1 MCEGARV
8 HRRIVTLLIAMLAM
22 MLLAPGWAVADEQDE
37 QGEET
42 LRGVIDDPEPAEDIE
57 ITVFDN
63 GEELGTAT
71 TDDDG
76 AWEFALPGPGTYR
89 VVLDEDTVPE
99 DFEGLELTPSAEQ
112 DDLDIREGQDRG
124 LIYRFMEP
132 EDDEEPE
139 ATPDDEAADEEA
151 EAEEGAEPPDVDEG
165 APFYHQFL
173 QVATNGLVFGL
184 VIALASVGLS
194 LIFGTTRMINFAHG
208 DMVTFGALMALLFST
223 GAGGLGNS
231 LLGLLVAIAAAIG
244 LGLLLRSRVPAG
256 VRLVM
261 QAALL
266 VLGVVG
272 ATLFGIFGGEAT
284 EWQVSLAGSPDLG
297 SPILDLAAIVLV
309 PIAIGALVLAVGRG
323 LRGRIAKEI
332 ILPIQGMVALLGLAA
347 GIWLGAIGAVLI
359 ATVLGAALGA
369 GLERYIWQP
378 LRLRNVALIQL
389 FIVSIGIALLLR
401 HVLLVLFGS
410 PRHSYPEYQVQ
421 ELISVGPIAVAPRS
435 LVIMLVAI
443 LVLVAVASMLQ
454 FTRVGKAMRA
464 VSDNRDLAESSGID
478 VARVTLYVWTLGGG
492 LAALGGVL
500 AGIHQIVHWQ
510 MGFHL
515 LLLMFA
521 AVILGGLGTAYGAM
535 LGGLAIGMV
544 AMLSTL
550 WFPHQL
556 MEAWALAIMIVMLLV
571 RPQGL
576 LGRRERIG

>member
-1 MCEGARV
+1 M
-8 HRRIVTLLIAMLAM
+8 HRRIVTLLIAVLAM
-22 MLLAPGWAVADEQDE
+22 MLLAPGGAVADE

-42 LRGVIDDPEPAEDIE
+42 LHGEIDDPEPIAGVE
-57 ITVFDN
+57 ITVFED
-63 GEELGTAT
+63 ETELGTAT

-76 AWEFALPGPGTYR
+76 QWEFVLPGPGTYR
-89 VVLDEDTVPE
+89 AVLDEDSVPE
-99 DFEGLELTPSAEQ
+99 DVAELDLIPGAEH
-112 DDLDIREGQDRG
+112 DDLEIGSGDERR
-124 LIYRFMEP
+124 LIYRFDEP
-132 EDDEEPE
+132 EDGDEP
-139 ATPDDEAADEEA
+139 AASPDDTEEELAEEEA

-165 APFYHQFL
+165 APFSHKFA

-184 VIALASVGLS
+184 VIAIASVGLS

-231 LLGLLVAIAAAIG
+231 ILGLFVAAALAIG
-244 LGLLLRSRVPAG
+244 VGLLLRDQLRPTI
-256 VRLVM
+256 RLPL
-261 QAALL
+261 QGAIL
-266 VLGVVG
+266 VLGIVG
-272 ATLFGIFGGEAT
+272 ATLVGIFGGEAAQ
-284 EWQVSLAGSPDLG
+284 WHISLAGDPGLG
-297 SPILDLAAIVLV
+297 STPANLAAIVLV
-309 PIAIGALVLAVGRG
+309 PVAIAALVITTGRL
-323 LRGRIAKEI
+323 LRGRMPAST
-332 ILPIQGMVALLGLAA
+332 ILSVQGALALLGLAA
-347 GIWLGAIGAVLI
+347 GIWWGAIGAVLI
-359 ATVLGAALGA
+359 AVVLGAALGA
-369 GLERYIWQP
+369 GMERYIWQP

-389 FIVSIGIALLLR
+389 FIVSIGVALLLR
-401 HVLLVLFGS
+401 HVLLVMFGGS
-410 PRHSYPEYQVQ
+410 RSSYPEYQVQ
-421 ELISVGPIAVAPRS
+421 ELVSLGPITIAPRS
-435 LVIMLVAI
+435 LAIMGIAV
-443 LVLVAVASMLQ
+443 LVLVAVACMLQ

-478 VARVTLYVWTLGGG
+478 VARITLYVWTLGGG

-535 LGGLAIGMV
+535 LGGIAIGLV